1 MTTIT
6 RSGVFAGRKAYLK
19 EPRIGSSLCVTDFLS
34 VRDRRIAQVDE
45 SPRTHEIELEILR
58 AARRRRHQGEIL
70 GPLERF
76 AYSLISA
83 AALTVVLVG
92 IVSLGDSSRRAAGL
106 APSAQAVKEVLS
118 AYTSQSDADQTRPN

>member
-34 VRDRRIAQVDE
+34 VRDRRITQIDE
-45 SPRTHEIELEILR
+45 SRDIELAVLR
-58 AARRRRHQGEIL
+58 AASRRKNQGEVL

-92 IVSLGDSSRRAAGL
+92 IVSLGDSRKSAGFD
-106 APSAQAVKEVLS
+106 PSAQTANQVLS
-118 AYTSQSDADQTRPN
+118 GYTSQSDADQTRPN

>member
-34 VRDRRIAQVDE
+34 VRDRRITQVDE
-45 SPRTHEIELEILR
+45 SHEIELAALR
-58 AARRRRHQGEIL
+58 AASQRRNRGEVL

-92 IVSLGDSSRRAAGL
+92 ILSLGDSSRRAAGL
-106 APSAQAVKEVLS
+106 GPSAQTANEVLS
-118 AYTSQSDADQTRPN
+118 AYTSQIGADQTRPN

>member
-6 RSGVFAGRKAYLK
+6 RSGVFAGRKTYLK

-45 SPRTHEIELEILR
+45 SREIELAVLR
-58 AARRRRHQGEIL
+58 AASQRRNRGEVL

-76 AYSLISA
+76 AYSLVSA

-92 IVSLGDSSRRAAGL
+92 IVSLGDSRKSAGL
-106 APSAQAVKEVLS
+106 DPSTQAAKEVLS
-118 AYTSQSDADQTRPN
+118 AYTNQSVADQTRPN